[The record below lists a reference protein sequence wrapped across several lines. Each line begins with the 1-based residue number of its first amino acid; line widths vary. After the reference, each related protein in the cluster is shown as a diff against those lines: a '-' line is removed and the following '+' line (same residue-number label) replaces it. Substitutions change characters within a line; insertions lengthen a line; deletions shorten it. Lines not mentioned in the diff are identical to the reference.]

1 MDLVYDLLYFMR
13 FLFAFIEP
21 LYLSDNETKHH
32 QDNELLMIVYLVSDK
47 KLGTTSKS

>member
-1 MDLVYDLLYFMR
+1 MDLVYELLYFMR
-13 FLFAFIEP
+13 FLFAFMEP

-32 QDNELLMIVYLVSDK
+32 QDNELLKMVYLVPDK

>member
-1 MDLVYDLLYFMR
+1 MDLVYGLLYFMR
-13 FLFAFIEP
+13 ILFAFMEP

-32 QDNELLMIVYLVSDK
+32 QDNELLKMVYLVFDK